1 MSALK
6 SRRPVT
12 ADEAIARLEAMCA
25 RAEHCTFELREKLWQ
40 WSIPT
45 AEADKIIEQLK
56 KTRYVDDARFAR
68 AFVNDKVHFA
78 RRGRLR
84 IKQALEMKRIDADII
99 ADALAEIDPEIYSL
113 NLAYTLKQKA
123 ASFDDIS
130 DYETRMKLLRFA
142 VQRGYEPSLAAKA
155 INALRKDS

>member
-6 SRRPVT
+6 SRRPVSV
-12 ADEAIARLEAMCA
+12 DEAIARLEAMCA

-45 AEADKIIEQLK
+45 AEAEKIIEQLK

-68 AFVNDKVHFA
+68 AFVNDKVRFA

-84 IKQALEMKRIDADII
+84 IKQALEMKRIDANII
-99 ADALAEIDPEIYSL
+99 DEALADIDEELYNL
-113 NLAYTLKQKA
+113 NLAYTIKQKA
-123 ASFDDIS
+123 ETLEDLSN
-130 DYETRMKLLRFA
+130 YETRMKLLRFA

-155 INALRKDS
+155 INALR

>member
-84 IKQALEMKRIDADII
+84 IKQALEMKRIDA
-99 ADALAEIDPEIYSL
+99 EIDPELYSL

>member
-1 MSALK
+1 MSVLK
-6 SRRPVT
+6 SRRPVSV
-12 ADEAIARLEAMCA
+12 DEAIARLEAMCA

-45 AEADKIIEQLK
+45 AEAEKIIEQLK

-68 AFVNDKVHFA
+68 AFVNDKVRFA

-84 IKQALEMKRIDADII
+84 IKQALEMKRIDANII
-99 ADALAEIDPEIYSL
+99 DEALADIDEELYNL
-113 NLAYTLKQKA
+113 NLAYTIKQKA
-123 ASFDDIS
+123 ETLEDLSN
-130 DYETRMKLLRFA
+130 YETRMKLLRFA

-155 INALRKDS
+155 INALR

>member
-6 SRRPVT
+6 SRRPVSV
-12 ADEAIARLEAMCA
+12 DEAIARLEAMCA

-45 AEADKIIEQLK
+45 AEAEKIIEQLK

-68 AFVNDKVHFA
+68 AFVNDKVRFA

-84 IKQALEMKRIDADII
+84 IKQALEMKRIDTNIIDEALADI
-99 ADALAEIDPEIYSL
+99 DEELYNL
-113 NLAYTLKQKA
+113 NLAYTIKQKA
-123 ASFDDIS
+123 ETLEDLSN
-130 DYETRMKLLRFA
+130 YETRMKLLRFA

-155 INALRKDS
+155 INALR